1 MTPDSAFP
9 QLSLVTGIAKASGEP
24 DKVGGTSTEY
34 SFGFLLNF

>member
-9 QLSLVTGIAKASGEP
+9 QLSLVTVIAKASAEP
-24 DKVGGTSTEY
+24 DKVGGTSTKY